1 MKVFANEHP
10 GEIVDLGDGT
20 YYETSNIVESTDPDT
35 GQQIYSYDVVRKL
48 WPTTPA
54 VPEEVYAWRLRL
66 STQIAGLK
74 PVIDGLLG
82 QLPEP
87 DKTVATEAWNHGV
100 TIRRDSPLVAQMTGA
115 LGLPAEQVDELFVQ
129 ANAIAI

>member
-1 MKVFANEHP
+1 MKVYAAEHP
-10 GEIVDLGDGT
+10 GDITDLGNGT
-20 YYETSNIVESTDPDT
+20 YFENTNILELTDQETGSPYFEFDAEL
-35 GQQIYSYDVVRKL
+35 KL
-48 WPTTPA
+48 WPIAQA

-100 TIRRDSPLVAQMTGA
+100 TIRRDSPLVAQLTGV
-115 LGLPAEQVDELFVQ
+115 LGLTGEQVDELFVQ